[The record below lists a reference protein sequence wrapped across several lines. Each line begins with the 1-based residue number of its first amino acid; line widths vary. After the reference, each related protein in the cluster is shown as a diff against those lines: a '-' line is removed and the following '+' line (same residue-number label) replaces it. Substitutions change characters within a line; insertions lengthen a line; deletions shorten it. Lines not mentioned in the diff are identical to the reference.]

1 MHPNPKTGIWCSS
14 EASEKVR
21 QSIWSS
27 CFLVRM
33 TKKRKNSQNVKKI
46 LRASYH
52 TLRSLGPAHLFA
64 FNQGTDVNSTCG
76 KVVCQTIDFSPWIF
90 RPGAPTPILQPL
102 CAGCRRGAH
111 DEGCGVH
118 NAHGEHV
125 HVVAQWGGFLHP
137 RHWQC
142 SPAAAATPLLL
153 CSAAASMASTAPLLL
168 LLLLQQIPNFL
179 LSDAARLRH
188 STVPLYSNFRKY
200 AHPLDVKGGRIT
212 EKVFPVFSGSFFG
225 LVLAWSCTFGS

>member
-1 MHPNPKTGIWCSS
+1 MVLRD
-14 EASEKVR
+14 ASA
-21 QSIWSS
+21 S
-27 CFLVRM
+27 
-33 TKKRKNSQNVKKI
+33 KNSQNVKKI

-118 NAHGEHV
+118 DAHGEHV

-153 CSAAASMASTAPLLL
+153 CSTAASMASTAPLLL

-179 LSDAARLRH
+179 LSDAARPRH
-188 STVPLYSNFRKY
+188 STVPLYY
-200 AHPLDVKGGRIT
+200 
-212 EKVFPVFSGSFFG
+212 
-225 LVLAWSCTFGS
+225 

>member
-1 MHPNPKTGIWCSS
+1 MW
-14 EASEKVR
+14 
-21 QSIWSS
+21 
-27 CFLVRM
+27 
-33 TKKRKNSQNVKKI
+33 KI
-46 LRASYH
+46 LCASYN

-153 CSAAASMASTAPLLL
+153 YSAAASTASTAPLLL

-179 LSDAARLRH
+179 LSDAARPRH
-188 STVPLYSNFRKY
+188 STVPLVV
-200 AHPLDVKGGRIT
+200 PLLLLLLPLLLTPNLLMLLLLI
-212 EKVFPVFSGSFFG
+212 FSPLSMHCCFNSAGFIKAFSRASIPFI
-225 LVLAWSCTFGS
+225 C